1 VRPLSGLAWGLE
13 TIVKSLLAVVRI
25 FGGILLVFSVA
36 MLAPLLVAWAGPDGA
51 LQAYAWAVAATVGC
65 GLLLWFL
72 TPRKDAELMPR
83 DGLLLVSLVWTVI
96 PLFACLPLLFY
107 FQQAGR
113 PISVTDAYFET
124 VSGLTTGATVL
135 TGLDALPPSI
145 NFWRCFLQWMGGM
158 GILVLTVA
166 ILPMLG
172 VGGSQLFRA
181 EATGPMK
188 DTKLTPRIAATAKGL
203 WSVYALIS
211 LLCFLAYGLSG
222 MGWMD
227 ALMHTFTTMS
237 LGGMSSHD
245 ASFGHFKSPVL
256 EWVCVLFMLVASCNF
271 ALYFVALKGRSP
283 WHMPRETEFRATLI
297 TMVGASVLVALF
309 LLWKDAYGDW
319 GRAFRDSF
327 FNVVS
332 IASTTGYATTDY
344 GKWPMFAPILM
355 LLLSGVATSAGSTG
369 AGIEMVRAVIL
380 VKQARGELQRVL
392 HPRVVNPVILNRNP
406 ISVAI
411 IHSVLAFMLL
421 YGATVVVLTLLLMAS
436 DMDFVTALS
445 GIIACINNMDPGLNE
460 IGPAGNF
467 AGLSDVQTGI
477 CTLAMILGRLE
488 IVSLLLLLTPSFWRR

>member
-1 VRPLSGLAWGLE
+1 MG
-13 TIVKSLLAVVRI
+13 SLLAAVRI
-25 FGGILLVFSVA
+25 LGGILLVFSVA
-36 MLAPLLVAWAGPDGA
+36 MLAPSLVAWAGGDGA
-51 LQAYAWAVAATVGC
+51 LHAYAWGVAATVGC
-65 GLLLWFL
+65 GLLLWFVP
-72 TPRKDAELMPR
+72 PRKHAELMPR

-96 PLFACLPLLFY
+96 PLFACLPLMFY
-107 FQQAGR
+107 FQQAGK
-113 PISVTDAYFET
+113 PISLTDAYFET
-124 VSGLTTGATVL
+124 VSGLTTTGATVL
-135 TGLDALPPSI
+135 TGLDGLPASI

-172 VGGSQLFRA
+172 VGGSQLFKA

-211 LLCFLAYGLSG
+211 LLCFLAYGLAG

-256 EWVCVLFMLVASCNF
+256 EWICVVFMLVASCNF
-271 ALYFVALKGRSP
+271 ALYFVALKSRSP
-283 WHMPRETEFRATLI
+283 WHMLRETEFRATLM

-309 LLWKDAYGDW
+309 LLWKGTYGDW
-319 GRAFRDSF
+319 ERAFRDSF

-369 AGIEMVRAVIL
+369 AGIKMVRAVIL
-380 VKQARGELQRVL
+380 VKQARGELQRIL
-392 HPRVVNPVILNRNP
+392 HPRIVNPVLLNRSLV
-406 ISVAI
+406 SVAI

-421 YGATVVVLTLLLMAS
+421 YGATVIVLTLLLMAT
-436 DMDFVTALS
+436 DMDFVTAFS
-445 GIIACINNMDPGLNE
+445 GVIACINNMGPGLNE
-460 IGPAGNF
+460 IGPAGSF
-467 AGLSDVQTGI
+467 AGLSDVQTWI
-477 CTLAMILGRLE
+477 CALAMVLGRLE
-488 IVSLLLLLTPSFWRR
+488 IVSLFLLLTPSFWRR

>member
-1 VRPLSGLAWGLE
+1 
-13 TIVKSLLAVVRI
+13 
-25 FGGILLVFSVA
+25 
-36 MLAPLLVAWAGPDGA
+36 
-51 LQAYAWAVAATVGC
+51 
-65 GLLLWFL
+65 
-72 TPRKDAELMPR
+72 
-83 DGLLLVSLVWTVI
+83 
-96 PLFACLPLLFY
+96 
-107 FQQAGR
+107 
-113 PISVTDAYFET
+113 
-124 VSGLTTGATVL
+124 
-135 TGLDALPPSI
+135 
-145 NFWRCFLQWMGGM
+145 
-158 GILVLTVA
+158 
-166 ILPMLG
+166 
-172 VGGSQLFRA
+172 
-181 EATGPMK
+181 
-188 DTKLTPRIAATAKGL
+188 
-203 WSVYALIS
+203 
-211 LLCFLAYGLSG
+211 
-222 MGWMD
+222 
-227 ALMHTFTTMS
+227 
-237 LGGMSSHD
+237 
-245 ASFGHFKSPVL
+245 
-256 EWVCVLFMLVASCNF
+256 
-271 ALYFVALKGRSP
+271 
-283 WHMPRETEFRATLI
+283 
-297 TMVGASVLVALF
+297 VGASVLVALF

-369 AGIEMVRAVIL
+369 AGIKMVRAVIL